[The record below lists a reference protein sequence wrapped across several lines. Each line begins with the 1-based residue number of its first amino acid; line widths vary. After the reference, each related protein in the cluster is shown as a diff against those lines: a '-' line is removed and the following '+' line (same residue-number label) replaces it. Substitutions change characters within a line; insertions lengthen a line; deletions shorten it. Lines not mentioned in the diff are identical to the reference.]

1 MTNENE
7 GIEKKRTRPSLVRS
21 KNTMFQASFIELY
34 NEQLFDL
41 LSQKPRR
48 EDSIVD
54 IREDKSK
61 GIKIPELKT
70 VKETMILLERASKG

>member
-1 MTNENE
+1 
-7 GIEKKRTRPSLVRS
+7 
-21 KNTMFQASFIELY
+21 MFQASFIELY

-54 IREDKSK
+54 IREDSKVGISINQTKSLPT
-61 GIKIPELKT
+61 IY
-70 VKETMILLERASKG
+70 